1 MNIGKEMYEW
11 ASDLFPICRSITG
24 EGVRETLNYINNVLP
39 DLVIHEVKSGTKVFD
54 WKVPK
59 EWSVREAWIKDET
72 GKKIVDFTKNNLHL
86 VGYSHPIDKWVNLDQ
101 LQEILHSLPNK
112 PNAIP
117 YVTSYYKEYSGFC
130 ITENDRKKLKNI
142 KYHLYIDSSIKDGNL
157 NYGELIVPGKSK
169 QEIFISTYICH
180 PSMAN
185 NEISGPVVSMAI
197 AKLITSIPNN
207 KYTYR
212 FIFIPETIG
221 SITYLSK
228 NYKILKENVYAGFNI
243 SCVGDNRAYS
253 FLPSRNGKTIS
264 DRAAKHVLKY
274 NTKSFIEYTWL
285 DRGSDERQYCAPGI
299 DLPIA
304 SIMRTK
310 YGEYPEYHTSDDNM
324 SLISPSGL
332 QGAYENIALS
342 IELIEKNNFYI
353 STVLCE
359 PMLGPRG
366 LYDIG
371 SNDKSSSLVNFLSYA
386 DGKKDLIDIAEILD
400 IPAWDLFEIVDK
412 LMENKLIKTNII

>member
-1 MNIGKEMYEW
+1 M
-11 ASDLFPICRSITG
+11 
-24 EGVRETLNYINNVLP
+24 
-39 DLVIHEVKSGTKVFD
+39 
-54 WKVPK
+54 
-59 EWSVREAWIKDET
+59 
-72 GKKIVDFTKNNLHL
+72 
-86 VGYSHPIDKWVNLDQ
+86 
-101 LQEILHSLPNK
+101 
-112 PNAIP
+112 
-117 YVTSYYKEYSGFC
+117 
-130 ITENDRKKLKNI
+130 
-142 KYHLYIDSSIKDGNL
+142 
-157 NYGELIVPGKSK
+157 
-169 QEIFISTYICH
+169 
-180 PSMAN
+180 
-185 NEISGPVVSMAI
+185 
-197 AKLITSIPNN
+197 
-207 KYTYR
+207 
-212 FIFIPETIG
+212 
-221 SITYLSK
+221 
-228 NYKILKENVYAGFNI
+228 
-243 SCVGDNRAYS
+243 
-253 FLPSRNGKTIS
+253 
-264 DRAAKHVLKY
+264 
-274 NTKSFIEYTWL
+274 